1 MKLNSAVTKVYAFL
15 NKISQNKLFKNQ
27 TNATQTNE
35 TSLTASS
42 ATESD
47 STQIIPT
54 QIALNQTNA
63 TQANATNLT
72 ATETNPTASHATNSP
87 EASAKKPHAAH
98 KSQQKSMLRKIVEP
112 IAFVLAGLLC
122 FAYPVCST
130 LWNNRVSKEISSE
143 YDKYNHDQAGDVRR
157 AHLRAARRY
166 NARHKAIITSDPY
179 DGTTD
184 YMNKPEY
191 KEYAKQLDEPMGIM
205 GIVKIPKIGV
215 KLPIYHGSSQEV
227 LAHGAGHLYGT
238 DLPVGGKNRHAV
250 VTAHTGLPDATMF
263 DDLVNL
269 KKGDYFYFDVQ
280 GETLRYKVFRIS
292 VVDPHDISLL
302 QREKGRDLATL
313 LTCTPYGVNSHRL
326 LVTGYRV
333 LPDPVKAPE
342 DRVQWPLWMTLFVLA
357 MILTFAVLATMV
369 ATLWRKKRD
378 EIYVRGRHLLAVS
391 RNVLSKLRRGSV

>member
-27 TNATQTNE
+27 TNATESPATQTN
-35 TSLTASS
+35 LTASP
-42 ATESD
+42 ATES
-47 STQIIPT
+47 
-54 QIALNQTNA
+54 
-63 TQANATNLT
+63 T
-72 ATETNPTASHATNSP
+72 ATETNLTENNATQTHTTEAKSAASN
-87 EASAKKPHAAH
+87 H
-98 KSQQKSMLRKIVEP
+98 KSQQKSKLRRIIEP

-130 LWNNRVSKEISSE
+130 LWNNRVSKEISAA

-166 NARHKAIITSDPY
+166 NARHKAIITADPY
-179 DGTTD
+179 NGTTD
-184 YMNKPEY
+184 YMKTPEY
-191 KEYAKQLDEPMGIM
+191 KEYVKQLDEPMGIM

-227 LAHGAGHLYGT
+227 LARGAGHLYGT
-238 DLPVGGKNRHAV
+238 DLPVGGKNRHTV
-250 VTAHTGLPDATMF
+250 ITAHTGLADATMF
-263 DDLVNL
+263 DDLVDL
-269 KKGDYFYFDVQ
+269 KKGDFFYFDVQ

-292 VVDPHDISLL
+292 VVEPHDISLL

-357 MILTFAVLATMV
+357 MILTITVLTTMIMAAV
-369 ATLWRKKRD
+369 RKKRGELD
-378 EIYVRGRHLLAVS
+378 VRGKHLLAVS
-391 RNVLSKLRRGSV
+391 RSVLRKLRERSA

>member
-15 NKISQNKLFKNQ
+15 NKISPNKLFKTQTNQ
-27 TNATQTNE
+27 TNQTN
-35 TSLTASS
+35 
-42 ATESD
+42 
-47 STQIIPT
+47 
-54 QIALNQTNA
+54 QTD
-63 TQANATNLT
+63 L
-72 ATETNPTASHATNSP
+72 TNPTSTTETENNATAPTTAPNQP
-87 EASAKKPHAAH
+87 KPHAAH
-98 KSQQKSMLRKIVEP
+98 KSQQKSKLRRIIEP

-130 LWNNRVSKEISSE
+130 LWNNRVSKEISAA

-166 NARHKAIITSDPY
+166 NARHKAIISSDPY

-238 DLPVGGKNRHAV
+238 DLPVGGKNRHTV
-250 VTAHTGLPDATMF
+250 VTAHTGLADATMF

-269 KKGDYFYFDVQ
+269 KKGDFFYFDVQ

-357 MILTFAVLATMV
+357 IILTIAVLTTMLATV
-369 ATLWRKKRD
+369 WRKKRD
-378 EIYVRGRHLLAVS
+378 EIYVRGKHLLAIS
-391 RNVLSKLRRGSV
+391 RDVMRKLRRG

>member
-27 TNATQTNE
+27 TNQTNQ
-35 TSLTASS
+35 TNLTASP

-47 STQIIPT
+47 ATQIIPT
-54 QIALNQTNA
+54 QITLNQTNA
-63 TQANATNLT
+63 ANATQTNLT
-72 ATETNPTASHATNSP
+72 ETASPATNSP
-87 EASAKKPHAAH
+87 EAPAKKPHAAH

-166 NARHKAIITSDPY
+166 NARHKAIISSDPY

-391 RNVLSKLRRGSV
+391 RNVLRKLGRG

>member
-27 TNATQTNE
+27 TNSTQTNATNATQTN
-35 TSLTASS
+35 LTASP
-42 ATESD
+42 ATES
-47 STQIIPT
+47 T
-54 QIALNQTNA
+54 A
-63 TQANATNLT
+63 TQTNLT
-72 ATETNPTASHATNSP
+72 ESPATATHATEAK
-87 EASAKKPHAAH
+87 SAVSNH
-98 KSQQKSMLRKIVEP
+98 KSQQKSKLRRIIEP

-130 LWNNRVSKEISSE
+130 LWNNRVSKEISAA

-166 NARHKAIITSDPY
+166 NARHKAIITADPY
-179 DGTTD
+179 NGTTD
-184 YMNKPEY
+184 YMKTPEY
-191 KEYAKQLDEPMGIM
+191 KEYVKQLDEPMGIM

-227 LAHGAGHLYGT
+227 LARGAGHLYGT
-238 DLPVGGKNRHAV
+238 DLPVGGKNRHTV
-250 VTAHTGLPDATMF
+250 ITAHTGLADATMF
-263 DDLVNL
+263 DDLVDL
-269 KKGDYFYFDVQ
+269 KKGDFFYFDVQ

-292 VVDPHDISLL
+292 VVEPHDISLL

-357 MILTFAVLATMV
+357 MILTITVLTTMIMAAV
-369 ATLWRKKRD
+369 RKKRGELD
-378 EIYVRGRHLLAVS
+378 VRGKHLLAVS
-391 RNVLSKLRRGSV
+391 RSVLRKLRERSA

>member
-1 MKLNSAVTKVYAFL
+1 MKLNNAVTKVYAFL
-15 NKISQNKLFKNQ
+15 NKISLNKLFKKQ
-27 TNATQTNE
+27 ASE
-35 TSLTASS
+35 TSVPTPR
-42 ATESD
+42 ES
-47 STQIIPT
+47 
-54 QIALNQTNA
+54 
-63 TQANATNLT
+63 
-72 ATETNPTASHATNSP
+72 HVVR
-87 EASAKKPHAAH
+87 KCK
-98 KSQQKSMLRKIVEP
+98 QKSNFRRTIEP

-130 LWNNRVSKEISSE
+130 LWNNRVSKEISAA

-157 AHLRAARRY
+157 AHIRDAKRY
-166 NARHKAIITSDPY
+166 NATRKDMLTRDPY
-179 DGTTD
+179 GSEGQEGITNT
-184 YMNKPEY
+184 PGY
-191 KEYAKQLDEPMGIM
+191 KRYLKTLEEPMGIM

-215 KLPIYHGSSQEV
+215 KLPIYHGTLQET
-227 LAHGAGHLYGT
+227 LARGAGHLYGT

-250 VTAHTGLPDATMF
+250 VTAHTGLAEATMF

-391 RNVLSKLRRGSV
+391 RSVLSNLRRG